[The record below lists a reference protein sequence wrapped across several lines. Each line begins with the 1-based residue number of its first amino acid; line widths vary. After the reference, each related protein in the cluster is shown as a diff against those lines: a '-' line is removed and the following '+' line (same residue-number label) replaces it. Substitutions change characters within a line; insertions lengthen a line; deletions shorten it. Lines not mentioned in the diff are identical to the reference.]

1 MRTQATLYT
10 HAASRRAGLFGF
22 NFGRRALVALAAAVL
37 TATAAS
43 AQDSSSDNPSHYPN
57 RPICMIVPTTA
68 GSPTDVM
75 ARLVAQSLSTT
86 IGQPALVENRPGGG
100 GIIGTKG
107 VVGADPDGYTL
118 LFTEGAKHLMT
129 PALYD
134 NVGFD
139 PVKDLT
145 PVATAGGGIFVLVV
159 ASDVP
164 AKSVQE
170 LVAYARANPGKINFG
185 FGQGTLPHILGA
197 SLKASSGVDIASIP
211 YKGGSQA
218 VADMLGGHIQM
229 NFGTTATLLPLIR
242 QGRLRALAVTGE
254 ARDRDL
260 PDVPTMTESGYP
272 ALTLR
277 YWMAVWG
284 PPHLP
289 APIVEK
295 LNSHV
300 IAGLKSPELAAGMA
314 KAGFDTL
321 PIAASAMAD
330 FVASESPKW
339 LAVAK
344 SSGVRG
350 N

>member
-1 MRTQATLYT
+1 VT
-10 HAASRRAGLFGF
+10 FGF
-22 NFGRRALVALAAAVL
+22 FSRTGRRHPLCALLALAAVVL
-37 TATAAS
+37 TTAGAV
-43 AQDSSSDNPSHYPN
+43 AQDYPN
-57 RPICMIVPTTA
+57 RPIRVIVPTTP

-75 ARLVAQSLSTT
+75 ARLVTQSLSET
-86 IGQPALVENRPGGG
+86 IGQPVLVEPRPGGG
-100 GIIGTKG
+100 GIIGTKA
-107 VVGADPDGYTL
+107 VIASDPDGYTL

-159 ASDVP
+159 APDVP
-164 AKSVQE
+164 AKSVRE

-197 SLKASSGVDIASIP
+197 SLKTSSGVDISSIP

-218 VADMLGGHIQM
+218 VADMLGGRIQM

-242 QGRLRALAVTGE
+242 QGKLRAVAVTGE

-260 PDVPTMTESGYP
+260 PDVPTMAESGFP
-272 ALTLR
+272 ALTVR

-289 APIVEK
+289 AAIVEK
-295 LNSHV
+295 LNAHV
-300 IAGLKSPELAAGMA
+300 ITGLKTPELAASMA
-314 KAGFDTL
+314 RAGFDTM
-321 PIAASAMAD
+321 PIEANAMPG
-330 FVASESPKW
+330 FVAAEAPKW
-339 LAVAK
+339 LAIAK

>member
-1 MRTQATLYT
+1 MRARSFSWRADLFRK
-10 HAASRRAGLFGF
+10 AGGLPSRRAF
-22 NFGRRALVALAAAVL
+22 VALAAAAL
-37 TATAAS
+37 TAAAAA
-43 AQDSSSDNPSHYPN
+43 AQDNPSHYPN
-57 RPICMIVPTTA
+57 RPIRMIVPTTA

-75 ARLVAQSLSTT
+75 ARLVAQNLSET
-86 IGQPALVENRPGGG
+86 IGQPMLVENRPGGG

-107 VVGADPDGYTL
+107 VIAADPDGYTL

-145 PVATAGGGIFVLVV
+145 PVATAGAGIFVLVV
-159 ASDVP
+159 APDVP

-197 SLKASSGVDIASIP
+197 SLKASTGVDIASIP

-242 QGRLRALAVTGE
+242 QGKLRALAVTGE

-260 PDVPTMTESGYP
+260 PDVPTMAESGFP
-272 ALTLR
+272 ALTLH
-277 YWMAVWG
+277 YWMAVWDR
-284 PPHLP
+284 PTCRRP
-289 APIVEK
+289 
-295 LNSHV
+295 S
-300 IAGLKSPELAAGMA
+300 SPSSTA
-314 KAGFDTL
+314 T
-321 PIAASAMAD
+321 S
-330 FVASESPKW
+330 SP
-339 LAVAK
+339 
-344 SSGVRG
+344 G
-350 N
+350 